1 MLVFDLFINVLK
13 DIVNLE
19 LYQYCFIILV
29 VILCF
34 NFVKRLSSV

>member
-19 LYQYCFIILV
+19 LFVYCFMILV
-29 VILCF
+29 VIVCF
-34 NFVKRLSSV
+34 NFVRRLSGI